1 MGMGLERNMLLSWQ
15 ERLKK
20 YKNTK
25 GISRGGKTI
34 VFGYLQH
41 GRRDGG
47 DPKILGTQTKT

>member
-1 MGMGLERNMLLSWQ
+1 MGLERNMLLSWQ
-15 ERLKK
+15 ESEKIQKHKRH
-20 YKNTK
+20 
-25 GISRGGKTI
+25 IQGGKKTI